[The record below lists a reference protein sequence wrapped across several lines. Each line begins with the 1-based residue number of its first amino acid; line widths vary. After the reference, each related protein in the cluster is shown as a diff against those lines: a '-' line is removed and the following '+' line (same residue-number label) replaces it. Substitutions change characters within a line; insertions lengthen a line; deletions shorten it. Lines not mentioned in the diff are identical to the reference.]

1 MDQIGLVEMGQGG
14 REMKSGNDRSNRM
27 EIVGFLIDS
36 KSSFKGKFS
45 HETDGRGWLSGWKI
59 NTDNVDLGKSN
70 LEI

>member
-45 HETDGRGWLSGWKI
+45 HETDDRG
-59 NTDNVDLGKSN
+59 
-70 LEI
+70 